1 MTYLQLTFRICLFVG
16 LSLLTGCILVG
27 PIYHR
32 PSATQEP
39 LPSTYKE
46 IPAHYKNSE
55 GWDIAQPREA
65 MLRGEWWRVF
75 NDPDLN
81 ALEEQLNINNQ
92 NIKEFF
98 QNFMEARAL
107 IAEANAQLYPT
118 LSANASWTK
127 SRNPLMGLNPIT
139 TILST
144 LEISWA
150 PDVWGKVRNAI
161 RSAQY
166 SAQLSAAD
174 LENEKLTEQATLATT
189 YFQIRGQDTLQQL
202 FNDTIVAYEKALAYN
217 QVQYET
223 GITDRIS
230 VVEAQ
235 NTLQN
240 AQASATN
247 IGVARAQYEHA
258 IAVLLGRVASN
269 FSIPVRTL
277 HRSPPSIPV
286 GIPSQLI
293 ERRPDVAA
301 AERNMASANAQ
312 IGEAYAAYF
321 PTFEFSSDAGFES
334 EHFSNLFHASNRTW
348 SIGPSASETIF
359 DAGLRTAT
367 VHQFI
372 ATYNADLA
380 TYRQTVLTA
389 FQQVEDGLAEIR
401 LYSKQ
406 LREQRDAEK
415 SAEEFLT
422 LEMSRYQT
430 GIDPY
435 VDVVTAQTTLLTD
448 QQDVITVQVLQMTS
462 AVSLVEALG
471 GGWDVSELPTP
482 SQVSKWPT
490 HEESAIQQ

>member
-1 MTYLQLTFRICLFVG
+1 MSYFQPTFRILLCIILCT
-16 LSLLTGCILVG
+16 LTGCILVG
-27 PIYHR
+27 PRYHR
-32 PSATQEP
+32 PAATQEP
-39 LPSTYKE
+39 LPSSYKE

-55 GWDIAQPREA
+55 GWDIAQPRDA

-75 NDPDLN
+75 DDPDLN

-118 LSANASWTK
+118 LTANASWTK
-127 SRNPLMGLNPIT
+127 SLNPLQSLNPIT

-144 LEISWA
+144 LEISWSA
-150 PDVWGKVRNAI
+150 DVWGKVRNAI

-174 LENEKLTEQATLATT
+174 LENEKLTEQASLATL
-189 YFQIRGQDTLQQL
+189 YFQIRGQDTLQKL
-202 FNDTIVAYEKALAYN
+202 YNDTIVAYEKALAYN

-223 GITDRIS
+223 GITDKIS

-240 AQASATN
+240 AEATATN

-277 HRSPPSIPV
+277 HRSPPRIPV
-286 GIPSQLI
+286 GIPSQLL
-293 ERRPDVAA
+293 ERRPDIAG

-321 PTFEFSSDAGFES
+321 PTFELSSDAGFES
-334 EHFSNLFHASNRTW
+334 KHFSTLFHASNRDW

-372 ATYNADLA
+372 ATYNSDLYA
-380 TYRQTVLTA
+380 YRQTVLTA
-389 FQQVEDGLAEIR
+389 FQQTEDALAEIR

-435 VDVVTAQTTLLTD
+435 VDVVTAQTTLLGD
-448 QQDVITVQVLQMTS
+448 QQSVITVQVLQMTS

-471 GGWDVSELPTP
+471 GGWNVSQLPTP

>member
-1 MTYLQLTFRICLFVG
+1 MSYLKLTSRICLCIALFAQ
-16 LSLLTGCILVG
+16 TGCILVG
-27 PIYHR
+27 PKYHR
-32 PSATQEP
+32 PAATQEP

-46 IPAHYKNSE
+46 IPAHYKDSE
-55 GWDIAQPREA
+55 GWDIAQPRDA

-98 QNFMEARAL
+98 QNFMAARAL
-107 IAEANAQLYPT
+107 IEETNAQLYPT
-118 LSANASWTK
+118 LTANASWTK
-127 SRNPLMGLNPIT
+127 SRTPPLNPIT

-144 LEISWA
+144 LQVSWSA
-150 PDVWGKVRNAI
+150 DVWGKVRNAI

-174 LENEKLTEQATLATT
+174 VENEKLTEQATLATL

-202 FNDTIVAYEKALAYN
+202 FNDTIVAFQKALDYN
-217 QVQYET
+217 EVQYQT

-240 AQASATN
+240 AEASATF
-247 IGVARAQYEHA
+247 IGVARAQFEHA

-277 HRSPPSIPV
+277 HRAPPRIPV
-286 GIPSQLI
+286 GIPSQLL
-293 ERRPDVAA
+293 ERRPDIAA
-301 AERNMASANAQ
+301 AERAMASANAL

-321 PTFEFSSDAGFES
+321 PTFDLSSDAGFTS
-334 EHFSNLFHASNRTW
+334 RHFSNLFDTNNRTW

-380 TYRQTVLTA
+380 FYRQTVLTG
-389 FQQVEDGLAEIR
+389 FQQVEDGLAQTR
-401 LYSKQ
+401 LFSKQ
-406 LREQRDAEK
+406 LIEQRAAEK
-415 SAEEFLT
+415 SAEEFVT
-422 LEMSRYQT
+422 LEMGRYQT
-430 GIDPY
+430 GIAPY
-435 VDVVTAQTTLLTD
+435 VNVVTAKTTLLTD
-448 QQDVITVQVLQMTS
+448 QQAVITVQVLQMTS
-462 AVSLVEALG
+462 VVFLIEALG

>member
-1 MTYLQLTFRICLFVG
+1 MTPLRLTFRICLCVV
-16 LSLLTGCILVG
+16 LCTLTGCIVVG
-27 PIYHR
+27 PIYRR
-32 PSATQEP
+32 PAATQEP

-55 GWDIAQPREA
+55 GWDIAQPRDA
-65 MLRGEWWRVF
+65 MLRGEWWRIF

-98 QNFMEARAL
+98 QNFMEARTL
-107 IAEANAQLYPT
+107 IAETNSQLYPT

-127 SRNPLMGLNPIT
+127 SRNPLTSLNPIT

-166 SAQLSAAD
+166 SAQLSAGD
-174 LENEKLTEQATLATT
+174 LENEKLTEQATLATL
-189 YFQIRGQDTLQQL
+189 YFQIRGQDTLQKL
-202 FNDTIVAYEKALAYN
+202 FNDTIVAFEKALAYN
-217 QVQYET
+217 QVQFET

-240 AQASATN
+240 AEATATN
-247 IGVARAQYEHA
+247 IGVARAQFEHA

-269 FSIPVRTL
+269 FSIPIRTL
-277 HRSPPSIPV
+277 DRSPPRIPV
-286 GIPSQLI
+286 GFPSQLI
-293 ERRPDVAA
+293 ERRPDIAA
-301 AERNMASANAQ
+301 AERAMASANAQ

-321 PTFEFSSDAGFES
+321 PTFNLSTDAGFES
-334 EHFSNLFHASNRTW
+334 QHFSNLFHASKRTW

-380 TYRQTVLTA
+380 TYRQTVLTG
-389 FQQVEDGLAEIR
+389 FQQVEDALAEIR
-401 LYSKQ
+401 LFSKQ
-406 LREQRDAEK
+406 IREQRDAEK
-415 SAEEFLT
+415 SGEEFLT
-422 LEMSRYQT
+422 LEMARFQT

-448 QQDVITVQVLQMTS
+448 QQNVITVQVLQMTS
-462 AVSLVEALG
+462 AVSLIEALG

>member
-1 MTYLQLTFRICLFVG
+1 MTYFQLTFRICLG
-16 LSLLTGCILVG
+16 IMLCALTGCLVG
-27 PIYHR
+27 PKYHQ
-32 PSATQEP
+32 PAATQEA
-39 LPSTYKE
+39 LPSAYKE
-46 IPAHYKNSE
+46 IPAHYKDSE
-55 GWDIAQPREA
+55 GWDVARPRDA
-65 MLRGEWWRVF
+65 MLRGEWWRIF
-75 NDPDLN
+75 HDPDLN
-81 ALEEQLNINNQ
+81 ALEEQLNINNN
-92 NIKEFF
+92 NIKLFF
-98 QNFMEARAL
+98 ENFMQARAL

-118 LSANASWTK
+118 ISANASWTR
-127 SRNPLMGLNPIT
+127 SRTPPLVPIT

-144 LEISWA
+144 LQISWA
-150 PDVWGKVRNAI
+150 PDLWGKVRNAL

-166 SAQLSAAD
+166 SAQLTAGD
-174 LENEKLTEQATLATT
+174 LENERLTEQATLATL
-189 YFQIRGQDTLQQL
+189 YFQIRGQDSLQQL
-202 FNDTIVAYEKALAYN
+202 FNDTIVAFQKALDYN
-217 QVQYET
+217 QVQYDT

-240 AQASATN
+240 AEATATN
-247 IGVARAQYEHA
+247 IGVARAQFEHA

-269 FSIPVRTL
+269 FSITVRTL
-277 HRSPPSIPV
+277 HQSPPRIPV
-286 GIPSQLI
+286 GVPSQLV

-301 AERNMASANAQ
+301 AERAMASANAL

-321 PTFEFSSDAGFES
+321 PTVNIGSDVGLQG
-334 EHFSNLFHASNRTW
+334 HHLDTLFNTSNRVW
-348 SIGPSASETIF
+348 SFGPSASETIF

-401 LYSKQ
+401 LFSKQ
-406 LREQRDAEK
+406 LIEQRAAEK
-415 SAEEFLT
+415 SAEEFVT
-422 LEMSRYQT
+422 LEMSRFQT

-435 VDVVTAQTTLLTD
+435 VNVVTAQTTLLTD
-448 QQDVITVQVLQMTS
+448 QQTVITVQVLQMTS
-462 AVSLVEALG
+462 AVFLIEALG

>member
-1 MTYLQLTFRICLFVG
+1 MLCA
-16 LSLLTGCILVG
+16 LTGCIFVG
-27 PIYHR
+27 PQYHR
-32 PSATQEP
+32 PAATQEP
-39 LPSTYKE
+39 LPSSYKE

-55 GWDIAQPREA
+55 GWDIARPSDA
-65 MLRGEWWRVF
+65 MLRGDWWTVF
-75 NDPDLN
+75 HDPDLN

-98 QNFMEARAL
+98 QNFMEARSL
-107 IAEANAQLYPT
+107 IAQANAQLYPT
-118 LSANASWTK
+118 LTANGSWTK
-127 SRNPLMGLNPIT
+127 SLNPIQSLNPIT

-144 LEISWA
+144 LEVSWA

-174 LENEKLTEQATLATT
+174 LENEKLTEQASLATY
-189 YFQIRGQDTLQQL
+189 YFQIRGQDTLQRL
-202 FNDTIVAYEKALAYN
+202 YNDTIVAYQKALDYN
-217 QVQYET
+217 QVQYDT

-230 VVEAQ
+230 VVEAL

-240 AQASATN
+240 AEATATN
-247 IGVARAQYEHA
+247 IGVARAQFEHA

-277 HRSPPSIPV
+277 DRTPPRIPV
-286 GIPSQLI
+286 GMPSQLV

-321 PTFEFSSDAGFES
+321 PTFSLSSSAGFES
-334 EHFSNLFHASNRTW
+334 QHFSNLFHASNRDW
-348 SIGPSASETIF
+348 SIGPSVSETVF

-372 ATYNADLA
+372 ATYNSDLYA
-380 TYRQTVLTA
+380 YRQTVITA
-389 FQQVEDGLAEIR
+389 FQQVEDALAEIR

-406 LREQRDAEK
+406 LREQRDAQK
-415 SAEEFLT
+415 SAEEFVT
-422 LEMSRYQT
+422 LEMGRFQT

-448 QQDVITVQVLQMTS
+448 QQAVITVQVLQMTS
-462 AVSLVEALG
+462 AVSLIEALG
-471 GGWDVSELPTP
+471 GGWDVSALPTP

>member
-1 MTYLQLTFRICLFVG
+1 M
-16 LSLLTGCILVG
+16 LSSLTGCILVG
-27 PIYHR
+27 PKYQR
-32 PSATQEP
+32 PAATQEP
-39 LPSTYKE
+39 LPSAYKE

-55 GWDIAQPREA
+55 GWDIARPRDA
-65 MLRGEWWRVF
+65 MLRGEWWRIF

-98 QNFMEARAL
+98 QNFMAARAL
-107 IAEANAQLYPT
+107 IAEANSQLYPT
-118 LSANASWTK
+118 LTANASWTK
-127 SRNPLMGLNPIT
+127 SRIPPLNPIT

-166 SAQLSAAD
+166 SAQLSAGD
-174 LENEKLTEQATLATT
+174 LENEKLTEQATLATL

-202 FNDTIVAYEKALAYN
+202 FNDTIVAFEKALAYN
-217 QVQYET
+217 QVQYQT

-235 NTLQN
+235 NTLEN
-240 AQASATN
+240 AEASATN
-247 IGVARAQYEHA
+247 IGVARAQFEHA

-277 HRSPPSIPV
+277 HRSPPRIPV
-286 GIPSQLI
+286 GVPSQLL

-301 AERNMASANAQ
+301 EERAMASANAE
-312 IGEAYAAYF
+312 IGVAYAAYF
-321 PTFEFSSDAGFES
+321 PTFNLSSDAGFES
-334 EHFSNLFHASNRTW
+334 QHFSNLFNAANRVW

-380 TYRQTVLTA
+380 VYRQSVLTA
-389 FQQVEDGLAEIR
+389 FQQVEDALAQIR

-406 LREQRDAEK
+406 LLQEQAAEK

-422 LEMSRYQT
+422 LEMGRYQT

-448 QQDVITVQVLQMTS
+448 QQNVITVRVLQMTS
-462 AVSLVEALG
+462 AVSLIEALG

-490 HEESAIQQ
+490 HEESAIQH

>member
-1 MTYLQLTFRICLFVG
+1 
-16 LSLLTGCILVG
+16 VG
-27 PIYHR
+27 PKYHQ
-32 PSATQEP
+32 PAATQEE
-39 LPSTYKE
+39 LPSAYKE
-46 IPAHYKNSE
+46 IPAHYKDSE
-55 GWDIAQPREA
+55 GWDIARPRDA

-75 NDPDLN
+75 DDPDLN
-81 ALEEQLNINNQ
+81 ALEDQLNINNQ

-107 IAEANAQLYPT
+107 IAETNAQLYPT
-118 LSANASWTK
+118 LTANGSWTK

-174 LENEKLTEQATLATT
+174 LENEKLTEQASLATY
-189 YFQIRGQDTLQQL
+189 YFQIRGQDTLQKL
-202 FNDTIVAYEKALAYN
+202 YNDTIVAYQKALAYN

-223 GITDRIS
+223 GITDQIS

-240 AQASATN
+240 AEATATN

-277 HRSPPSIPV
+277 HHSPPRIPV
-286 GIPSQLI
+286 GVPSQLL

-312 IGEAYAAYF
+312 IGMAFAAYF
-321 PTFEFSSDAGFES
+321 PTFNLSSSAGFES
-334 EHFSNLFHASNRTW
+334 EHFSNLLHSSNRYW

-367 VHQFI
+367 VHQYI
-372 ATYNADLA
+372 ATYNSDLYA
-380 TYRQTVLTA
+380 YRQTVLTA
-389 FQQVEDGLAEIR
+389 FQQVEDALAEVR

-406 LREQRDAEK
+406 LIEQRDAEK
-415 SAEEFLT
+415 SAEEFLK
-422 LEMSRYQT
+422 LEMARFQT

-435 VDVVTAQTTLLTD
+435 IDVVTAQTTLLTD
-448 QQDVITVQVLQMTS
+448 QQAVITVQVLQMTG
-462 AVSLVEALG
+462 AVSLVEAVG
-471 GGWDVSELPTP
+471 GGWDVSALPTP

>member
-1 MTYLQLTFRICLFVG
+1 
-16 LSLLTGCILVG
+16 
-27 PIYHR
+27 
-32 PSATQEP
+32 
-39 LPSTYKE
+39 
-46 IPAHYKNSE
+46 
-55 GWDIAQPREA
+55 

-98 QNFMEARAL
+98 QNFMEARSL
-107 IAEANAQLYPT
+107 IAETNSQLYPT
-118 LSANASWTK
+118 LAANASWTK
-127 SRNPLMGLNPIT
+127 ERNPLMALNPIT

-150 PDVWGKVRNAI
+150 PDVWGKVGNAL

-166 SAQLSAAD
+166 SAQLSAGD
-174 LENEKLTEQATLATT
+174 LENEKLTEQASLATF
-189 YFQIRGQDTLQQL
+189 YFQIRGQDTLQKL
-202 FNDTIVAYEKALAYN
+202 YNDTIVAYKKALDFN
-217 QVQYET
+217 QVQYST
-223 GITDRIS
+223 GITDYIS

-240 AQASATN
+240 AEATATN

-277 HRSPPSIPV
+277 YHSPPRIPV
-286 GIPSQLI
+286 GVPSQLL

-301 AERNMASANAQ
+301 AERAMASANAQ
-312 IGEAYAAYF
+312 IGMAYAAYF
-321 PTFEFSSDAGFES
+321 PTFNFNSAAGFES
-334 EHFSNLFHASNRTW
+334 EHFSNLFHASNRYW

-367 VHQFI
+367 VHQYI
-372 ATYNADLA
+372 ATYNSDLA
-380 TYRQTVLTA
+380 AYRQTVLTA
-389 FQQVEDGLAEIR
+389 FQQVEDAIAEVR

-406 LREQRDAEK
+406 LIEQRAAEK
-415 SAEEFLT
+415 SAQQFVT
-422 LEMSRYQT
+422 LEMGRFLT

-435 VDVVTAQTTLLTD
+435 IDVVTAQTTLLTD
-448 QQDVITVQVLQMTS
+448 QVAVITVQVLQMTG

-471 GGWDVSELPTP
+471 GGWHVSELPTP

-490 HEESAIQQ
+490 REESAIQH

>member
-1 MTYLQLTFRICLFVG
+1 MSYLRLTFRI
-16 LSLLTGCILVG
+16 SLCVLLYALTGCILVG
-27 PIYHR
+27 PKYRR
-32 PSATQEP
+32 PAATQEP

-55 GWDIAQPREA
+55 GWDIAQPRDA

-107 IAEANAQLYPT
+107 IAEANSQLYPT
-118 LSANASWTK
+118 LTANASWTK
-127 SRNPLMGLNPIT
+127 ARTPPLNPIT

-166 SAQLSAAD
+166 SAQLSAGD
-174 LENEKLTEQATLATT
+174 LENEKLTEQATLATL
-189 YFQIRGQDTLQQL
+189 YFQIRGQDTLQKL
-202 FNDTIVAYEKALAYN
+202 FNDTIVAFEKALAYN
-217 QVQYET
+217 QVQFET
-223 GITDRIS
+223 GITDKIS

-235 NTLQN
+235 NTLEN
-240 AQASATN
+240 AEASATN
-247 IGVARAQYEHA
+247 IGVARAQFQHA

-277 HRSPPSIPV
+277 HRAPPRIPV
-286 GIPSQLI
+286 GVPSQLI
-293 ERRPDVAA
+293 ERRPDIAA
-301 AERNMASANAQ
+301 AERAMASANAQ

-321 PTFEFSSDAGFES
+321 PTFNLSSDAGFES
-334 EHFSNLFHASNRTW
+334 HNFGTLFHAPNRTW

-380 TYRQTVLTA
+380 AYRQTVLA
-389 FQQVEDGLAEIR
+389 GFQQVEDGLAQVR
-401 LYSKQ
+401 LFSKQ
-406 LREQRDAEK
+406 LLEQRAAEK

-422 LEMSRYQT
+422 LEMGRYQT

-435 VDVVTAQTTLLTD
+435 VDVVTAQTTLLSD
-448 QQDVITVQVLQMTS
+448 QQAVITVQVEQMTG
-462 AVSLVEALG
+462 AVSLIEALG

-482 SQVSKWPT
+482 AQVSKWPT

>member
-1 MTYLQLTFRICLFVG
+1 
-16 LSLLTGCILVG
+16 VG
-27 PIYHR
+27 PKYHR
-32 PSATQEP
+32 PAATEEP

-46 IPAHYKNSE
+46 IPAHYKDSE

-65 MLRGEWWRVF
+65 MLRGEWWRAF

-98 QNFMEARAL
+98 QNFMEARTL
-107 IAEANAQLYPT
+107 IAEANSQLYPT
-118 LSANASWTK
+118 LTANASWTK
-127 SRNPLMGLNPIT
+127 SRNPLTGLNPIT

-174 LENEKLTEQATLATT
+174 LENEKLTEQATLATI

-202 FNDTIVAYEKALAYN
+202 FNDTIVAFQKALAYN
-217 QVQYET
+217 QVQYDT

-240 AQASATN
+240 AEASATN
-247 IGVARAQYEHA
+247 IGVARAQFEHA
-258 IAVLLGRVASN
+258 IAVLLGRVSSN
-269 FSIPVRTL
+269 FSIPIRTL
-277 HRSPPSIPV
+277 HRSPPRIPV

-293 ERRPDVAA
+293 ERRPDIAA

-321 PTFEFSSDAGFES
+321 PTFNLSSDAGFES
-334 EHFSNLFHASNRTW
+334 QHFSNLFHASNRTW

-380 TYRQTVLTA
+380 AYRQTVLTG
-389 FQQVEDGLAEIR
+389 FQQVEDALAEIR
-401 LYSKQ
+401 LFSKQ
-406 LREQRDAEK
+406 IREQRDAEK
-415 SAEEFLT
+415 SGEEFLT
-422 LEMSRYQT
+422 LEMARFQT

-448 QQDVITVQVLQMTS
+448 QQNVITVQVLQMTS
-462 AVSLVEALG
+462 AVSLIEALG

-490 HEESAIQQ
+490 KEESAIQQ

>member
-1 MTYLQLTFRICLFVG
+1 MSYLRLTFRI
-16 LSLLTGCILVG
+16 SLCVLLYALTGCILVG
-27 PIYHR
+27 PKYRR
-32 PSATQEP
+32 PAATQEP

-55 GWDIAQPREA
+55 GWDIAQPRDA

-81 ALEEQLNINNQ
+81 VLEEQLNINNQ

-107 IAEANAQLYPT
+107 IAEANSQLYPT
-118 LSANASWTK
+118 LTANASWTK
-127 SRNPLMGLNPIT
+127 ARTPPLNPIT

-166 SAQLSAAD
+166 SAQLSAGD
-174 LENEKLTEQATLATT
+174 LENEKLTEQATLATL
-189 YFQIRGQDTLQQL
+189 YFQIRGQDTLQKL
-202 FNDTIVAYEKALAYN
+202 FNDTIVAFEKALAYN
-217 QVQYET
+217 QVQFET
-223 GITDRIS
+223 GITDKIS

-235 NTLQN
+235 NTLEN
-240 AQASATN
+240 AEASATN
-247 IGVARAQYEHA
+247 IGVARAQFQHA

-277 HRSPPSIPV
+277 HRAPPRIPV
-286 GIPSQLI
+286 GVPSQLI
-293 ERRPDVAA
+293 ERRPDIAA
-301 AERNMASANAQ
+301 AERAMASANAQ

-321 PTFEFSSDAGFES
+321 PTFNLSSDAGFES
-334 EHFSNLFHASNRTW
+334 HNFGTLFHAPNRTW

-380 TYRQTVLTA
+380 AYRQTVLTA
-389 FQQVEDGLAEIR
+389 FQQVEDGLAQVR
-401 LYSKQ
+401 LFSKQ
-406 LREQRDAEK
+406 LLEQRAAEK

-422 LEMSRYQT
+422 LEMGRYQT

-435 VDVVTAQTTLLTD
+435 VDVVTAQTTLLSD
-448 QQDVITVQVLQMTS
+448 QQAVITVQVEQMTG
-462 AVSLVEALG
+462 AVSLIEALG

-482 SQVSKWPT
+482 AQVSKWPT

>member
-1 MTYLQLTFRICLFVG
+1 MSYLQRTSRTCLCVM
-16 LSLLTGCILVG
+16 LCTLTGCILVG
-27 PIYHR
+27 PRYHR
-32 PSATQEP
+32 PAATEES
-39 LPSTYKE
+39 LPSSYKE
-46 IPAHYKNSE
+46 IPSHYKDSE
-55 GWDIAQPREA
+55 GWDIARPRDA
-65 MLRGEWWRVF
+65 MLRGEWWRIF
-75 NDPDLN
+75 HDPDLN

-107 IAEANAQLYPT
+107 IAETNSQLYPT

-127 SRNPLMGLNPIT
+127 SRNPLQSLNPIT

-166 SAQLSAAD
+166 SAQLSAGD
-174 LENEKLTEQATLATT
+174 LENEKLTEQATLATL
-189 YFQIRGQDTLQQL
+189 YFQIRGQDTLQKL
-202 FNDTIVAYEKALAYN
+202 FNDTIVAFEKALAYN
-217 QVQYET
+217 QVQFET

-240 AQASATN
+240 AEATATN
-247 IGVARAQYEHA
+247 IGVARAQFEHA

-269 FSIPVRTL
+269 FSIPIRTL
-277 HRSPPSIPV
+277 DRSPPRIPV
-286 GIPSQLI
+286 GFPSQLI
-293 ERRPDVAA
+293 ERRPDIAA
-301 AERNMASANAQ
+301 AERAMASANAQ
-312 IGEAYAAYF
+312 IGQAYAAYF
-321 PTFEFSSDAGFES
+321 PTVNLSSDAGFTS
-334 EHFSNLFHASNRTW
+334 RHFSNLFDTNNRTW

-380 TYRQTVLTA
+380 AYRQTVLTG
-389 FQQVEDGLAEIR
+389 FQQVEDGLAQVR

-406 LREQRDAEK
+406 LIEQRAAEQ
-415 SAEEFLT
+415 SAEQFLT
-422 LEMSRYQT
+422 LEMGRFQT

-448 QQDVITVQVLQMTS
+448 QQNVITVQVLQMTS
-462 AVSLVEALG
+462 AVSLIEALG

>member
-1 MTYLQLTFRICLFVG
+1 MSYLKLTSRICLCIALFAQA
-16 LSLLTGCILVG
+16 GCILVG
-27 PIYHR
+27 PKYHR
-32 PSATQEP
+32 PAATQEP

-46 IPAHYKNSE
+46 IPAHYKDSE
-55 GWDIAQPREA
+55 GWDIAQPRDA

-98 QNFMEARAL
+98 QNFMAARAL
-107 IAEANAQLYPT
+107 IEEANAQLYPT
-118 LSANASWTK
+118 LTANASWTK
-127 SRNPLMGLNPIT
+127 SRTPPLNPVT

-144 LEISWA
+144 LQVSWSA
-150 PDVWGKVRNAI
+150 DVWGKVRNAI

-174 LENEKLTEQATLATT
+174 VENEKLTEQATLATL

-202 FNDTIVAYEKALAYN
+202 FNDTIVAFQKALAYN
-217 QVQYET
+217 EVQYQT

-240 AQASATN
+240 AEASATN
-247 IGVARAQYEHA
+247 IGVARAQFEHA

-277 HRSPPSIPV
+277 HRAPPRIPV
-286 GIPSQLI
+286 GIPSQLL
-293 ERRPDVAA
+293 ERRPDIAA
-301 AERNMASANAQ
+301 AERAMASANAL

-321 PTFEFSSDAGFES
+321 PTFDLSSDAGFTS
-334 EHFSNLFHASNRTW
+334 RHFSNLFDTNNRTW

-380 TYRQTVLTA
+380 FYRQTVLTG
-389 FQQVEDGLAEIR
+389 FQQVEDGLAQTR
-401 LYSKQ
+401 LFSKQ
-406 LREQRDAEK
+406 LIEQRAAEK
-415 SAEEFLT
+415 SAEEFVT
-422 LEMSRYQT
+422 LEMARFQT

-435 VDVVTAQTTLLTD
+435 INVVTAQTTLLTD
-448 QQDVITVQVLQMTS
+448 QQAVITVQVLQMTS
-462 AVSLVEALG
+462 VVFLIEALG
-471 GGWDVSELPTP
+471 GGWNVSELPTP

-490 HEESAIQQ
+490 HRESAIQQ